1 MAKNRMAGSENGGGA
16 AIVGD
21 PTNGAALVV
30 KATEP
35 YFVEVTI
42 EGTADLMFHR
52 YNVERQIEIAKRG
65 KGSKASKVDDLE
77 SSVWRLSGGELA
89 IPSRHLHAAIQKAGR
104 RQKDPS
110 NARASC
116 LDLYRGG
123 LIVEPELASLG
134 VKKWDYED
142 GRKENV
148 GGRGIARVRPCV
160 RRGWRA
166 KFSIEVV
173 DPEFIDVG
181 LLREAVDRAGR
192 ICGIGERRPT
202 FGRFHVV
209 GWEVKNKD

>member
-1 MAKNRMAGSENGGGA
+1 MATPKNRLAGGES
-16 AIVGD
+16 VLVDD
-21 PTNGAALVV
+21 PTNGAALIV
-30 KATEP
+30 KANEP
-35 YFVEVTI
+35 YFVEIEI

-52 YNVERQIEIAKRG
+52 YNVDLQIAKAKSG
-65 KGSKASKVDDLE
+65 KGSKSSKIDDLE
-77 SSVWRLSGGELA
+77 SSVWRTIDGELA
-89 IPSRHLHAAIQKAGR
+89 VPARHLHASIIEAGR

-116 LDLYRGG
+116 MDLYKCG
-123 LIVEPELASLG
+123 IIIEPELAPLG
-134 VKKWDYED
+134 IKKWDYED

-166 KFSIEVV
+166 AFTIEVV

-181 LLREAVDRAGR
+181 MLREAVDRAGR
-192 ICGIGERRPT
+192 VRGIGERRPT

-209 GWEVKNKD
+209 KWEVKNKD